1 MKYVVLIC
9 CAIGVRSLSLAQ
21 SGLNSIYSAYGIGDV
36 NIRDYTGFSGMG
48 GLGVAMPSTNTLN
61 DLNPASYGSFPLSR
75 LMLELSFGGKSVNYV
90 NSTQNISAGD
100 FTVRKAALGFSLF
113 RNWGTSFG
121 IKRYSD
127 VEYYTLGNRFLLGTN
142 SKLTSEI
149 KGNGG
154 LYEFFFSNGLKLGKH
169 LNLGLTMGYLSGS
182 VNRKETINTDGSQGV
197 VVDKNDFYQNFY
209 FNTGFQYKFKTGDY
223 SWILGGTFQPQRSL
237 NKTEDN
243 TIQDLNGNT
252 LVQQA
257 SILGKFNFPVQWGG
271 GLTMLADDWKIGVDY
286 IGQNWQSVHYA
297 GPGFQ
302 TTNSGNWAAGVS
314 YGQPRKTVF
323 GMMDGPTYSAGLNY
337 DQSYLVINGQ
347 QIKTIAGT
355 IGISL
360 PSRSGFYQY
369 HFGLKAGQRGSKTYP
384 MVRENFVEF
393 NANISLSSL
402 IYTGGR
408 KYE

>member
-9 CAIGVRSLSLAQ
+9 CTIGLQSTTLAQ

-36 NIRDYTGFSGMG
+36 TIRDYTGYAGMG

-61 DLNPASYGSFPLSR
+61 DVNPAAYGSFPLSR

-90 NSTQNISAGD
+90 NNTQNINAGD

-113 RNWGTSFG
+113 RNWATSFG

-142 SKLTSEI
+142 SKLSSEI

-154 LYEFFFSNGLKLGKH
+154 LYEFFFSNGLKLGKK
-169 LNLGLTMGYLSGS
+169 LNLGLTVGYLSGS
-182 VNRKETINTDGSQGV
+182 VNRKETISTDATDGV
-197 VVDKNDFYQNFY
+197 VVDKNDFYRNFY
-209 FNTGFQYKFKTGDY
+209 FNAGFQYKIKTGDY

-237 NKTEDN
+237 DKTEDN
-243 TIQDLNGNT
+243 TIQNLSGTT

-257 SILGKFNFPVQWGG
+257 AILGKFDFPVQWGG
-271 GLTMLADDWKIGVDY
+271 GLTLLKDDWKFGVDY
-286 IGQNWQSVHYA
+286 IGQNWQSVHYS
-297 GPGFQ
+297 GSGFQ
-302 TTNSGNWAAGVS
+302 TTNAGNWAAGLS
-314 YGQPRKTVF
+314 YGQPKKTVF
-323 GMMDGPTYSAGLNY
+323 GLMDGPTYSAGINY

-360 PSRSGFYQY
+360 PSRTGLYQY

-384 MVRENFVEF
+384 LVRENFVEF